1 MPQTLNCSRGL
12 HSCCRHSERVC
23 RNASGLSPSVLPSL
37 RGFGG
42 YGLRSDI
49 NSKAVATCRLRHKSQ
64 LAAFGPLSSVF
75 TAAAASDRSVIH
87 VPVTWSQLLG
97 VSVNDQDVNPE
108 EVLAAFRE
116 LDGPEQAAFSA
127 EAWASRREILL
138 EARDRLLSSGTS
150 KAADEISVG
159 ASRAKGLL
167 LVLTELGFFEEVV
180 RLEAEAAEGPM
191 ARALQDTDCRL
202 ALAMAHCGIAEE
214 LAGGSDKDSV
224 STGFLHME
232 AALEHLRGT
241 GKASIAPSLAAIVQ
255 QSMEDMRP
263 KFIVEQ
269 LKDPNSVVEREQLLG
284 VVKDLLSREEP
295 AKGIDSSFARGA
307 LGALTAE
314 ETIAVC
320 SDWEPRRVP
329 SLPWYFPRALERVAA
344 AYAVKGFAQRS
355 PALIAK
361 AEQISAL
368 EESDTARACR
378 AICQVLLGS
387 KADAVGTLRQ
397 TSSWDSSMDDT
408 EAMEELSNFTKQ
420 WLKHVG
426 WKQFRKSEAMTNVP
440 LSLVAYFTSPAL
452 LLLTLPFGRKLMRA
466 AVAVQWMLDSLPFK
480 RLPGREATEGA
491 LTRRAPAQTPQRAL
505 LTALSAG
512 LLAVAATAA
521 AVTAVSKGG
530 LPGIRVPVPASFVL
544 PGTGGAKEHGGQTTG
559 AMGAAEAER
568 IIRAW
573 QGAKAEAFG
582 KEPTPEPLA
591 TVLVGHELRRWQSRV
606 RDAQRS
612 SVPGGWDYQTLKTEV
627 HEVMHSAGANQAK
640 VLVDVWERAVPNFA
654 GSSPVISSSYEAR
667 YKVEC
672 HMKRTDEGSP
682 WRITKFRVL
691 EDLV

>member
-491 LTRRAPAQTPQRAL
+491 LIRRTPAGKPRRVRSPGARRHRLRRGLCSRRSARVCWRWRRRQRRSQRSPRGGSRASGYPCRQASSFQGRAGLRSTADRRRVRWAL
-505 LTALSAG
+505 RRPSESFGRGRERRRKHLGRSRLPSHWQRCSLAMSLGGGRAGCGMRSAALSQAAG
-512 LLAVAATAA
+512 
-521 AVTAVSKGG
+521 
-530 LPGIRVPVPASFVL
+530 
-544 PGTGGAKEHGGQTTG
+544 TT
-559 AMGAAEAER
+559 R
-568 IIRAW
+568 
-573 QGAKAEAFG
+573 
-582 KEPTPEPLA
+582 
-591 TVLVGHELRRWQSRV
+591 H
-606 RDAQRS
+606 
-612 SVPGGWDYQTLKTEV
+612 
-627 HEVMHSAGANQAK
+627 
-640 VLVDVWERAVPNFA
+640 
-654 GSSPVISSSYEAR
+654 
-667 YKVEC
+667 
-672 HMKRTDEGSP
+672 
-682 WRITKFRVL
+682 
-691 EDLV
+691 